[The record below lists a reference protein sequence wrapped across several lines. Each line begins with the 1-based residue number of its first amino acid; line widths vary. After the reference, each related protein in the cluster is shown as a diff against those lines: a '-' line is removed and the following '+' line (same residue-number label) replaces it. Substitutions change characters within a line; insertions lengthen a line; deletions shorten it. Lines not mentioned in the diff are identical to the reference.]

1 MVSFSTVSLPLVL
14 VSLIVGFCGRPTN
27 GQVDVGVGILYKL
40 EDAQDVFL
48 EGDTNTMNSI
58 DQLIVGNVP
67 SFNKKRFLVQ
77 FENISPTCT
86 TILWAKMYLHFFRG
100 ARASFQTPAVAPF
113 IPRTLQVHQVKKA
126 WNENQAT
133 RSLRL
138 TSIPWSTQ
146 YLSLSAALNG
156 DAADYTQDTYTVF
169 PGLPQGYVEFDMTE
183 AARNWKDGAVN
194 NGLLVWA
201 TNENEAGTDLRFYSR
216 RHIDATKRPFVN
228 VLCAY

>member
-14 VSLIVGFCGRPTN
+14 VSLIVGFCGRPIN

-113 IPRTLQVHQVKKA
+113 IPRTLQ
-126 WNENQAT
+126 
-133 RSLRL
+133 
-138 TSIPWSTQ
+138 
-146 YLSLSAALNG
+146 
-156 DAADYTQDTYTVF
+156 
-169 PGLPQGYVEFDMTE
+169 GYVEFDMTE
-183 AARNWKDGAVN
+183 AARNWKDGAAN